1 MDEGWGEC
9 NAGAQCGEKFLRL
22 LLSADL
28 AIDIALVHRHL
39 YPVGERR
46 STSIRIPPPKDRD
59 MNLKKAFLILAFAM
73 VAIIALL
80 YGIDPSWF
88 ASTFLG
94 VTDLSV
100 NFAHILRAVMGLYL
114 ALGFFW
120 LFAALSDTHKN
131 TAILTTIVFAGGL
144 VSGRLLSF
152 IVDGQPSSLLVF
164 YAALEFMIIPVAWWI
179 YARSE

>member
-1 MDEGWGEC
+1 
-9 NAGAQCGEKFLRL
+9 
-22 LLSADL
+22 
-28 AIDIALVHRHL
+28 
-39 YPVGERR
+39 
-46 STSIRIPPPKDRD
+46 
-59 MNLKKAFLILAFAM
+59 MNLKKAFLLLAFAM

-94 VTDLSV
+94 VDDLSV
-100 NFAHILRAVMGLYL
+100 NFAHILRAVMCLYL

-120 LFAALSDTHKN
+120 LFSAFSDTHRN
-131 TAILTTIVFAGGL
+131 TAILTTMVFAGGL

-152 IVDGQPSSLLVF
+152 AVDGQPAPILVF

-179 YARSE
+179 YARPE